1 MAGRI
6 VSGRGLATRVGS
18 CARCWAPSVATA
30 TTANPAIR
38 NPRPVIRNPVRS
50 PVRNPIRN
58 PILNPIRNPQ
68 STIRNVVMVV
78 KPPISSGADCIEC

>member
-6 VSGRGLATRVGS
+6 VSARGLATRVGS

-38 NPRPVIRNPVRS
+38 NPRTVIRNPVR
-50 PVRNPIRN
+50 
-58 PILNPIRNPQ
+58 NPQ
-68 STIRNVVMVV
+68 SAIRNVVMSAHL
-78 KPPISSGADCIEC
+78 IRR

>member
-6 VSGRGLATRVGS
+6 VSARGLATRVGS
-18 CARCWAPSVATA
+18 DARCWAPSVATA

-38 NPRPVIRNPVRS
+38 NPRTVIRNPVRN

-58 PILNPIRNPQ
+58 PIRNPQ
-68 STIRNVVMVV
+68 SAIRNVVMSAHL
-78 KPPISSGADCIEC
+78 IRR